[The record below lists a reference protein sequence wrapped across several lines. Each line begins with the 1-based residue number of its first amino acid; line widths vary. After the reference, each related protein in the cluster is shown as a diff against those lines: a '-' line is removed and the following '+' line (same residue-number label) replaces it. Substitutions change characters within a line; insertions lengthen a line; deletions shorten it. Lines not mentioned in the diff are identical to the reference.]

1 MVNTKINRIKSV
13 VNPIVPPVLPLI
25 LLKRRVPYAVLA
37 NTKTKPPKLG
47 AKSVI
52 LANIKIYPV
61 KTVANPIATPV
72 LSSTIIKRPVLVV
85 LLSQMGIALHVP
97 PLAAL
102 QSRVL
107 LGTWTSTM
115 IPPMVVNLRVPRS
128 LTQRVRRVPQRQA
141 LTIVLPSCVIQT
153 ESMPTT
159 LLPMVVKLPVILSM
173 VGRVRRVQV
182 HQTHLPPHV
191 LTSHAIPIDSIWT
204 EKLRTVV
211 KPVVLRSP
219 TVRAPLALL
228 PLPVDVPMSLATPIH
243 LTPIK

>member
-13 VNPIVPPVLPLI
+13 AIPIAPPVLPLI

-107 LGTWTSTM
+107 LGT
-115 IPPMVVNLRVPRS
+115 
-128 LTQRVRRVPQRQA
+128 
-141 LTIVLPSCVIQT
+141 
-153 ESMPTT
+153 
-159 LLPMVVKLPVILSM
+159 
-173 VGRVRRVQV
+173 
-182 HQTHLPPHV
+182 
-191 LTSHAIPIDSIWT
+191 
-204 EKLRTVV
+204 
-211 KPVVLRSP
+211 
-219 TVRAPLALL
+219 
-228 PLPVDVPMSLATPIH
+228 
-243 LTPIK
+243 

>member
-1 MVNTKINRIKSV
+1 
-13 VNPIVPPVLPLI
+13 
-25 LLKRRVPYAVLA
+25 
-37 NTKTKPPKLG
+37 
-47 AKSVI
+47 
-52 LANIKIYPV
+52 
-61 KTVANPIATPV
+61 
-72 LSSTIIKRPVLVV
+72 V

-115 IPPMVVNLRVPRS
+115 IPPMVVNLRVRWS

-159 LLPMVVKLPVILSM
+159 LLPMVVKSPVILSM
-173 VGRVRRVQV
+173 VGRVRRV
-182 HQTHLPPHV
+182 PPTHV